1 MKNKCKH
8 FFVFQFLLVFI
19 LSKNLVSCATSKDS
33 ASKPLTEAQLHK
45 KLEKERKK
53 QNEIARKA
61 NERAKKEFW
70 DKQSRQTK
78 NRIKETNKRDKRR
91 LRLFNYQNRR
101 KL

>member
-1 MKNKCKH
+1 M
-8 FFVFQFLLVFI
+8 FQFLLIFL
-19 LSKNLVSCATSKDS
+19 LSENITGCGVNKD
-33 ASKPLTEAQLHK
+33 AESKPLTEAQLHK
-45 KLEKERKK
+45 KLERERKK

-70 DKQSRQTK
+70 EKQSKQTK

-91 LRLFNYQNRR
+91 LRLFKYANRR